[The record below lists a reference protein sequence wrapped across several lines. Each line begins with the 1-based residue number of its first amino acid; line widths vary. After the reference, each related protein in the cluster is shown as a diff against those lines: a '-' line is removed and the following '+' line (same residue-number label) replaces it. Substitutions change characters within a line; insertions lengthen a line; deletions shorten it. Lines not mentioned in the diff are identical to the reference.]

1 MTQYAAFAPSLVS
14 TQIFLDSAQE
24 LLGKVTLQGLVGRF
38 APDGQ
43 PVNASGADK
52 LVVEAQ
58 AAFQPEQFV
67 QILEE
72 IYGIP
77 GGRGLALRMGRAA
90 FRYGLKQLGEEAGLN
105 AVTYRLLPVP
115 RKQAVGLKILAQQVE
130 KLLGDRITL
139 TDEGDAWIWRSENCP
154 FCQSRKSDDPC
165 CAMTVG
171 FLQEFMS
178 WAGGGRYYRVVET
191 ECHAANG
198 TACTFRIEKK
208 PVD

>member
-38 APDGQ
+38 APENQ
-43 PVNASGADK
+43 PVKANGTDKHAVGAQ
-52 LVVEAQ
+52 VV
-58 AAFQPEQFV
+58 FQPEQFV

-105 AVTYRLLPVP
+105 AVAYRLLPVP
-115 RKQAVGLKILAQQVE
+115 RKQETGLKILAQQVE
-130 KLLGDRITL
+130 QLLGDRITL

-154 FCQSRKSDDPC
+154 FCHNRKSEDPC

-178 WAGGGRYYRVVET
+178 WASGGRYYRVVET
-191 ECHAANG
+191 ACHATNG